1 MPLNPQQRIN
11 RFEKNYSA
19 YRLIIVIIL
28 SSVLMY
34 QDYRGTYTV
43 KLRSYLSA
51 SLYPIQ
57 YLINLPNNLQKS
69 FYANFLNREEIIS
82 QNQRLKEEN
91 LNLKSQMQQ
100 IYRLE
105 SENKRLYE
113 LIDSK
118 PKTENTYLFADIVS
132 TSKILNK
139 HQILINRGSRNGIK
153 LGSSIVNADGIVGH
167 VIRDQIFASEVLLIS
182 DLEHAIPVEIVRT
195 GLRSI
200 AIGTGEF
207 NKLRI
212 NTLPTNSNLQ
222 KDDIIITSG
231 LGGRYPEGFPVGTI
245 TEISREGGSPLLEV
259 EVLPFANLKT
269 INEVWVIQT
278 NESEY

>member
-1 MPLNPQQRIN
+1 MPLNPKQRIN

-19 YRLIIVIIL
+19 YRLIFMIVL

-34 QDYRGTYTV
+34 QDYQGTYTI

-82 QNQRLKEEN
+82 QNQQLKEEN

-139 HQILINRGSRNGIK
+139 HQILINRGSSDGVK
-153 LGSSIVNADGIVGH
+153 LGSSIVNAEGIVGH

-200 AIGTGEF
+200 SIGTGEF

-212 NTLPTNSNLQ
+212 NPLPTNSNLQ

-245 TEISREGGSPLLEV
+245 TEISREVGSPFLEV

-269 INEVWVIQT
+269 INEVWVVQT
-278 NESEY
+278 NE

>member
-1 MPLNPQQRIN
+1 MPLNPKQRIN

-19 YRLIIVIIL
+19 YRLIFMIVL

-34 QDYRGTYTV
+34 QDYQGTYTI

-139 HQILINRGSRNGIK
+139 HQILINRGSRDGIK
-153 LGSSIVNADGIVGH
+153 LGSSIVNAEGIVGH

-212 NTLPTNSNLQ
+212 NTLPTNLSL
-222 KDDIIITSG
+222 IHI
-231 LGGRYPEGFPVGTI
+231 
-245 TEISREGGSPLLEV
+245 
-259 EVLPFANLKT
+259 
-269 INEVWVIQT
+269 
-278 NESEY
+278 

>member
-1 MPLNPQQRIN
+1 MPLNPKQRIN

-19 YRLIIVIIL
+19 YRLIFMIVL

-34 QDYRGTYTV
+34 QDYQGTYTI

-82 QNQRLKEEN
+82 QNQQLKEEN

-105 SENKRLYE
+105 SENKRLYK
-113 LIDSK
+113 LINSK

-167 VIRDQIFASEVLLIS
+167 VIRDQIFSSEVLLIS

-200 AIGTGEF
+200 DIVTGEF

-245 TEISREGGSPLLEV
+245 TEISREVGNPFLEI
-259 EVLPFANLKT
+259 EILPFANLKT

-278 NESEY
+278 NE

>member
-1 MPLNPQQRIN
+1 MPLNPKQRIN

-82 QNQRLKEEN
+82 QNQQLKEEN

-105 SENKRLYE
+105 SENKRLYK
-113 LIDSK
+113 LINSK

-222 KDDIIITSG
+222 KDDIVITSG

-245 TEISREGGSPLLEV
+245 TEISREVGSPFLEV

-278 NESEY
+278 NE

>member
-51 SLYPIQ
+51 SIYPIQ

-69 FYANFLNREEIIS
+69 FYANFLNREEIVS
-82 QNQRLKEEN
+82 QNQQLKEEN

-105 SENKRLYE
+105 SENKRLYK
-113 LIDSK
+113 LINSK

-245 TEISREGGSPLLEV
+245 TEISREVGSPFLEV

-278 NESEY
+278 NE

>member
-11 RFEKNYSA
+11 RFEKNYSS

-28 SSVLMY
+28 SCVLMY
-34 QDYRGTYTV
+34 QDYQGTYTV

-57 YLINLPNNLQKS
+57 YLINLPNNLREN
-69 FYANFLNREEIIS
+69 FYENFLIREQIIS
-82 QNQRLKEEN
+82 QNQKLKEEN

-118 PKTENTYLFADIVS
+118 PKTENTYLFADIIS
-132 TSKILNK
+132 TSKTLYK
-139 HQILINRGSRNGIK
+139 HQILINRGSRDGIE
-153 LGSSIVNADGIVGH
+153 LGSSIVNAEGIVGH

-195 GLRSI
+195 GLRTI
-200 AIGTGEF
+200 AVGTGEF
-207 NKLRI
+207 NSLRI
-212 NTLPTNSNLQ
+212 NTLPTNSDL
-222 KDDIIITSG
+222 KKEDIIITSG
-231 LGGRYPEGFPVGTI
+231 LGGRYPEGFPVGTVKEI
-245 TEISREGGSPLLEV
+245 TAEAGNPFLEV
-259 EVLPFANLKT
+259 EILPFANLKT

-278 NESEY
+278 NE

>member
-34 QDYRGTYTV
+34 QDYQGTYTV

-69 FYANFLNREEIIS
+69 LYTNFLNREEIIT
-82 QNQRLKEEN
+82 QNQELKEEN

-113 LIDSK
+113 LFNSK
-118 PKTENTYLFADIVS
+118 PKAENTYLFADIVS

-139 HQILINRGSRNGIK
+139 HQILINRGSRDGIT
-153 LGSSIVNADGIVGH
+153 LGSSIVNAEGIVGH
-167 VIRDQIFASEVLLIS
+167 VIRDQIFSSEVLLIS

-207 NKLRI
+207 NKLII
-212 NTLPTNSNLQ
+212 NTLPINSDI
-222 KDDIIITSG
+222 KKEDIIITSG

-245 TEISREGGSPLLEV
+245 KKISREVGNTFLEV
-259 EVLPFANLKT
+259 EILPFANLKT

-278 NESEY
+278 NE

>member
-34 QDYRGTYTV
+34 QDYQGTYTV

-57 YLINLPNNLQKS
+57 YLINLPNNLKKS
-69 FYANFLNREEIIS
+69 LYANFLNREEIIT
-82 QNQRLKEEN
+82 QNQELKEEN

-113 LIDSK
+113 LFNSK
-118 PKTENTYLFADIVS
+118 PKAENTYLFADIVS

-139 HQILINRGSRNGIK
+139 HQIIINRGSRDGIK
-153 LGSSIVNADGIVGH
+153 LGSSIVNAEGIVGH
-167 VIRDQIFASEVLLIS
+167 VIRDQIFSSEVLLIS

-200 AIGTGEF
+200 AIGTGQF

-212 NTLPTNSNLQ
+212 NTLLTNSDLQ

-245 TEISREGGSPLLEV
+245 TKISREAGNPFLEV

-278 NESEY
+278 NE

>member
-19 YRLIIVIIL
+19 YRLIFMIVL

-34 QDYRGTYTV
+34 QDYQGTYTI

-82 QNQRLKEEN
+82 QNQQLKEEN

-105 SENKRLYE
+105 SENKRLYK
-113 LIDSK
+113 LINSK

-222 KDDIIITSG
+222 KDDIVITSG

-245 TEISREGGSPLLEV
+245 TEISREVGNPFLEI
-259 EVLPFANLKT
+259 EILPFANLKT

-278 NESEY
+278 NE

>member
-19 YRLIIVIIL
+19 YRLIIVIIF

-34 QDYRGTYTV
+34 QDYQGTYTV

-69 FYANFLNREEIIS
+69 LSANLLNREEIIT
-82 QNQRLKEEN
+82 QNQELKEEN
-91 LNLKSQMQQ
+91 LNLKSQMQK

-105 SENKRLYE
+105 SENKRLNE

-118 PKTENTYLFADIVS
+118 PKIENTYLFADIIS
-132 TSKILNK
+132 TSKILNR
-139 HQILINRGSRNGIK
+139 HQILINRGSSDGVK

-182 DLEHAIPVEIVRT
+182 DLEHAIPIEIVRT

-200 AIGTGEF
+200 AIGTGEY

-212 NTLPTNSNLQ
+212 NTLSTNTDLQ
-222 KDDIIITSG
+222 KEDIIITSG
-231 LGGRYPEGFPVGTI
+231 LGGRYPEGFPVGTVKK
-245 TEISREGGSPLLEV
+245 ISSETGNPFLEV
-259 EVLPFANLKT
+259 EILSFANLKT

-278 NESEY
+278 NE

>member
-1 MPLNPQQRIN
+1 MPLNPKQRIN

-19 YRLIIVIIL
+19 YRLIFMIVL

-34 QDYRGTYTV
+34 QDYQGTYTI

-82 QNQRLKEEN
+82 QNQQLKEEN

-105 SENKRLYE
+105 SENKRLYK
-113 LIDSK
+113 LINSK

-212 NTLPTNSNLQ
+212 NTLPINSNLQ
-222 KDDIIITSG
+222 KDDIVITSG

-245 TEISREGGSPLLEV
+245 TEISREVGNPFLEV
-259 EVLPFANLKT
+259 EILPFANLKT

-278 NESEY
+278 NE

>member
-11 RFEKNYSA
+11 RFEKHYSA

-51 SLYPIQ
+51 SIYPIQ

-82 QNQRLKEEN
+82 QNQQLKEEN

-105 SENKRLYE
+105 SENKRLYK
-113 LIDSK
+113 LINSK

-222 KDDIIITSG
+222 KDDIVITSG

-245 TEISREGGSPLLEV
+245 TEISREVGSPFLEV

-278 NESEY
+278 NE

>member
-11 RFEKNYSA
+11 RFEKNYSS
-19 YRLIIVIIL
+19 YRLLIVIIL
-28 SSVLMY
+28 SCVLMY
-34 QDYRGTYTV
+34 QDYQGTYTV

-57 YLINLPNNLQKS
+57 YLINLPNNLWEN
-69 FYANFLNREEIIS
+69 FYENFLIREEIIS
-82 QNQRLKEEN
+82 QNQKLKEEN

-118 PKTENTYLFADIVS
+118 PKTENTYLFADIIS
-132 TSKILNK
+132 TSKTLYK
-139 HQILINRGSRNGIK
+139 HQILINRGSRDGIE

-182 DLEHAIPVEIVRT
+182 DLDHAIPVEIVRT
-195 GLRSI
+195 GLRTI
-200 AIGTGEF
+200 AVGTGEF
-207 NKLRI
+207 NSLRI
-212 NTLPTNSNLQ
+212 NTLPTNSDL
-222 KDDIIITSG
+222 KKEDIIITSG
-231 LGGRYPEGFPVGTI
+231 LGGRYPEGFPVGTVKEI
-245 TEISREGGSPLLEV
+245 TAEAGNPFLEV
-259 EVLPFANLKT
+259 EILPFANLKT

-278 NESEY
+278 NE

>member
-11 RFEKNYSA
+11 RFEKHYSA

-82 QNQRLKEEN
+82 QNQQLKEEN

-105 SENKRLYE
+105 SENKRLYK
-113 LIDSK
+113 LINSK

-222 KDDIIITSG
+222 KDDIVITSG

-245 TEISREGGSPLLEV
+245 TEISREVGSPFLEV

-278 NESEY
+278 NE

>member
-1 MPLNPQQRIN
+1 
-11 RFEKNYSA
+11 
-19 YRLIIVIIL
+19 
-28 SSVLMY
+28 MY
-34 QDYRGTYTV
+34 QDYQGNYTV

-57 YLINLPNNLQKS
+57 YLVNLPNQLQES
-69 FYANFLNREEIIS
+69 LYANFLNREEIIS

-91 LNLKSQMQQ
+91 LNLKSQMQK

-118 PKTENTYLFADIVS
+118 PKTENTYLFADIIS
-132 TSKILNK
+132 TSKILNR
-139 HQILINRGSRNGIK
+139 HQILINRGSSDGIK

-182 DLEHAIPVEIVRT
+182 DLEHAIPIEIVRT
-195 GLRSI
+195 GLRGI

-212 NTLPTNSNLQ
+212 NTLPTNTDLQ
-222 KDDIIITSG
+222 KEDIIITSG
-231 LGGRYPEGFPVGTI
+231 LGGRYPEGFPVGTVK
-245 TEISREGGSPLLEV
+245 EISSETGNPFLEV
-259 EVLPFANLKT
+259 EILSFANLKT

-278 NESEY
+278 NE

>member
-1 MPLNPQQRIN
+1 MPLNPKQRIN

-19 YRLIIVIIL
+19 YRLIFMIVL

-34 QDYRGTYTV
+34 QDYQGTYTI

-167 VIRDQIFASEVLLIS
+167 VIRDQIFASEILLIS

-222 KDDIIITSG
+222 KDDIVITSG

-245 TEISREGGSPLLEV
+245 TEISREVGSPFLEV

-278 NESEY
+278 NE

>member
-1 MPLNPQQRIN
+1 MPLNPKQRIN

-19 YRLIIVIIL
+19 YRLIFMIVL

-34 QDYRGTYTV
+34 QDYQGTYTI

-139 HQILINRGSRNGIK
+139 HQILINRGSRDGVK
-153 LGSSIVNADGIVGH
+153 LGSSIVNAEGIVGH

-207 NKLRI
+207 NKLKI
-212 NTLPTNSNLQ
+212 NTLPTNSDI
-222 KDDIIITSG
+222 KKEDIIITSG
-231 LGGRYPEGFPVGTI
+231 LGDRYPEGFPVGTI
-245 TEISREGGSPLLEV
+245 TEISREVGNPFLEV
-259 EVLPFANLKT
+259 KILPFANLKT

-278 NESEY
+278 NE

>member
-11 RFEKNYSA
+11 RFEKNYSS

-28 SSVLMY
+28 SCVLMY
-34 QDYRGTYTV
+34 QDYQGTYTV

-57 YLINLPNNLQKS
+57 YLINLPNNLQES
-69 FYANFLNREEIIS
+69 LYENFLNREEIIS
-82 QNQRLKEEN
+82 QNQKLKEEN

-118 PKTENTYLFADIVS
+118 PKTENTYLFADIIS

-139 HQILINRGSRNGIK
+139 HQILINRGSRDGIQ

-195 GLRSI
+195 GLRTI
-200 AIGTGEF
+200 AVGTGEF
-207 NKLRI
+207 NSLKI
-212 NTLPTNSNLQ
+212 NTLPTNSDL
-222 KDDIIITSG
+222 KKEDIVITSG

-245 TEISREGGSPLLEV
+245 KEIIAEAGNPFLEV
-259 EVLPFANLKT
+259 EILPFANLKT

-278 NESEY
+278 NE

>member
-34 QDYRGTYTV
+34 QDYQGTYTV
-43 KLRSYLSA
+43 KLRSYISA

-82 QNQRLKEEN
+82 ENQQLKEEN

-105 SENKRLYE
+105 SENKRLYK
-113 LIDSK
+113 LINSK

-222 KDDIIITSG
+222 KDDIVITSG

-245 TEISREGGSPLLEV
+245 TEISREVGSPFLEV

-278 NESEY
+278 NE

>member
-82 QNQRLKEEN
+82 QNQQLKEEN

-105 SENKRLYE
+105 SENKRLYK
-113 LIDSK
+113 LINSK

-222 KDDIIITSG
+222 KDDIVITSC

-245 TEISREGGSPLLEV
+245 TEISREVGSPFLEV

-278 NESEY
+278 NE

>member
-11 RFEKNYSA
+11 RFEKNYSS
-19 YRLIIVIIL
+19 YRLIILIIL
-28 SSVLMY
+28 SCVLMY
-34 QDYRGTYTV
+34 QDYQGTYTV

-57 YLINLPNNLQKS
+57 YLINLPNNLQERL
-69 FYANFLNREEIIS
+69 YVNFLNREEIIS
-82 QNQRLKEEN
+82 QNQKLKEEN

-118 PKTENTYLFADIVS
+118 PKTENTYLFADIIS
-132 TSKILNK
+132 TSKTLYK
-139 HQILINRGSRNGIK
+139 HQILINRGSRDGIK

-195 GLRSI
+195 GLRTI
-200 AIGTGEF
+200 AVGTGEF
-207 NKLRI
+207 NSLKI
-212 NTLPTNSNLQ
+212 NTLPVSYTHL
-222 KDDIIITSG
+222 T
-231 LGGRYPEGFPVGTI
+231 LPTI
-245 TEISREGGSPLLEV
+245 CSL
-259 EVLPFANLKT
+259 
-269 INEVWVIQT
+269 
-278 NESEY
+278 

>member
-51 SLYPIQ
+51 SIYPIQ

-69 FYANFLNREEIIS
+69 FYANFLNREEIVS
-82 QNQRLKEEN
+82 QNQQLKEEN

-105 SENKRLYE
+105 SENKRLYK
-113 LIDSK
+113 LINSK

-222 KDDIIITSG
+222 KDDIVITSG

-245 TEISREGGSPLLEV
+245 TEISREVGSPFLEV

-278 NESEY
+278 NE

>member
-11 RFEKNYSA
+11 RFEKNYSS
-19 YRLIIVIIL
+19 YRLIMVIIL
-28 SSVLMY
+28 SCVLMY
-34 QDYRGTYTV
+34 QDYQGTYTV

-57 YLINLPNNLQKS
+57 YLINLPNNLREN
-69 FYANFLNREEIIS
+69 FYENFLIREQIIS
-82 QNQRLKEEN
+82 QNQKLKEEN

-118 PKTENTYLFADIVS
+118 PKTENTYLFADIIS
-132 TSKILNK
+132 TSKTLYK
-139 HQILINRGSRNGIK
+139 HQILINRGSRDGIE
-153 LGSSIVNADGIVGH
+153 LGSSIVNAEGIVGH

-195 GLRSI
+195 GLRTI
-200 AIGTGEF
+200 AVGTGEF
-207 NKLRI
+207 NSLRI
-212 NTLPTNSNLQ
+212 NTLPTNSDL
-222 KDDIIITSG
+222 KKEDIIITSG
-231 LGGRYPEGFPVGTI
+231 LGGRYPEGFPVGTVKEI
-245 TEISREGGSPLLEV
+245 TAEAGNPFLEV
-259 EVLPFANLKT
+259 EILPFANLKT

-278 NESEY
+278 NE

>member
-1 MPLNPQQRIN
+1 MPLNPKQRIN

-19 YRLIIVIIL
+19 YRLIFMIVL

-34 QDYRGTYTV
+34 QDYQGTYTI

-118 PKTENTYLFADIVS
+118 PKTENAYLFADIVS
-132 TSKILNK
+132 ASKILNK
-139 HQILINRGSRNGIK
+139 HQILINRGSRDGVK

-245 TEISREGGSPLLEV
+245 TEISREVGSPFLEV

-278 NESEY
+278 NE

>member
-1 MPLNPQQRIN
+1 MPLNPKQRIN

-19 YRLIIVIIL
+19 YRLIFMIVL

-34 QDYRGTYTV
+34 QDYQGTYTI

-69 FYANFLNREEIIS
+69 FYANFLNREEIVS
-82 QNQRLKEEN
+82 QNQQLKEEN

-105 SENKRLYE
+105 SENKRLYK
-113 LIDSK
+113 LINSK

-245 TEISREGGSPLLEV
+245 TEISREVGSPFLEV

-278 NESEY
+278 NE

>member
-1 MPLNPQQRIN
+1 MPLNPKQRIN

-19 YRLIIVIIL
+19 YRLIFMIVL

-34 QDYRGTYTV
+34 QDYQGTYTI

-139 HQILINRGSRNGIK
+139 HQILINRGSRDGVK
-153 LGSSIVNADGIVGH
+153 LGSSIVNAEGIVGH

-207 NKLRI
+207 NKLKI
-212 NTLPTNSNLQ
+212 NTLPINSDI
-222 KDDIIITSG
+222 KKEDIIITSG
-231 LGGRYPEGFPVGTI
+231 LGDRYPEGFPVGTI
-245 TEISREGGSPLLEV
+245 TEISREVGSPFLEV

-278 NESEY
+278 NE

>member
-11 RFEKNYSA
+11 RFEKHYSA

-57 YLINLPNNLQKS
+57 YLINLPNNFQKS

-82 QNQRLKEEN
+82 QNQQLKEEN

-105 SENKRLYE
+105 SENKRLYK
-113 LIDSK
+113 LINSK

-222 KDDIIITSG
+222 KDDIVITSG

-245 TEISREGGSPLLEV
+245 TEISREVGSPFLEV

-278 NESEY
+278 NE

>member
-69 FYANFLNREEIIS
+69 FYANFLNREEIVS
-82 QNQRLKEEN
+82 QNQQLKEEN

-105 SENKRLYE
+105 SENKRLYK
-113 LIDSK
+113 LINSK

-222 KDDIIITSG
+222 KDDIVITSG

-245 TEISREGGSPLLEV
+245 TEISREVGNPFLEV

-278 NESEY
+278 NE

>member
-28 SSVLMY
+28 SCVLMY
-34 QDYRGTYTV
+34 QDYQGTYTV

-57 YLINLPNNLQKS
+57 YLINLPNNLRED
-69 FYANFLNREEIIS
+69 FYENFLIREQIIS
-82 QNQRLKEEN
+82 QNQKLKEEN

-118 PKTENTYLFADIVS
+118 PKTENTYLFADIIS
-132 TSKILNK
+132 TSKTLYK
-139 HQILINRGSRNGIK
+139 HQILINRGSRDGIE
-153 LGSSIVNADGIVGH
+153 LGSSIVNAEGIVGH

-195 GLRSI
+195 GLRTI
-200 AIGTGEF
+200 AVGTGEF
-207 NKLRI
+207 NSLRI
-212 NTLPTNSNLQ
+212 NTLPTNSDL
-222 KDDIIITSG
+222 KKEDIIITSG
-231 LGGRYPEGFPVGTI
+231 LGGRYPEGFPVGTVKEI
-245 TEISREGGSPLLEV
+245 TAEAGNPFLEV
-259 EVLPFANLKT
+259 EILPFANLKT

-278 NESEY
+278 NE

>member
-69 FYANFLNREEIIS
+69 FYANFLNREEIVS
-82 QNQRLKEEN
+82 QNQQLKEEN

-105 SENKRLYE
+105 SENKRLYK
-113 LIDSK
+113 LINSK

-245 TEISREGGSPLLEV
+245 TEISREVGSPFLEV

-278 NESEY
+278 NE

>member
-34 QDYRGTYTV
+34 QDYQGTYTV

-57 YLINLPNNLQKS
+57 YLINLPNNFQKS

-82 QNQRLKEEN
+82 QNQQLKEEN

-105 SENKRLYE
+105 SENKRLYK
-113 LIDSK
+113 LINSK

-245 TEISREGGSPLLEV
+245 TEISREVGSPFLEV

-278 NESEY
+278 NE